1 MTDDD
6 KASDQ
11 EMANLEF
18 SIKRVRANAALKPK
32 YQYTGYCLNPEC
44 FEEIEKPKIFCNSI
58 CAERFEKRK
67 GLQ

>member
-18 SIKRVRANAALKPK
+18 TIKGVREKATLSSGYK
-32 YQYTGYCLNPEC
+32 YTGICLNPEC
-44 FEEIEKPKIFCNSI
+44 GEEIEKPKIFCNSI

-67 GLQ
+67 GLK